1 MHAETKRAHANEL
14 FVLLSDKM
22 AHANGHK
29 KAAIYNV
36 NTADTFEDKF
46 S

>member
-29 KAAIYNV
+29 KAAISTV
-36 NTADTFEDKF
+36 NTADTFEVLF